1 MMARMTP
8 VSLHFSDVP
17 TGWKNIFTDKQ
28 QLATGF
34 ACSSR
39 TVSPDEHCYRLILHQ
54 GIEEIICAAANT
66 DGGFCLPS
74 NDTFSSKQLA
84 NQLLPDSVRFLVAK
98 NILEPIQRSQAQMKE
113 CVVEFVHQRH
123 PPLHGFRIHIPSTVF
138 LAEHTYISKYFMRH
152 VCAPKFCLL
161 LTAVMSNDVGA
172 AAEYLST
179 PRPIIGW
186 HHLLLLHLKTECNT
200 M

>member
-1 MMARMTP
+1 ME
-8 VSLHFSDVP
+8 
-17 TGWKNIFTDKQ
+17 KIFTDKQ

-66 DGGFCLPS
+66 DGGACLLP
-74 NDTFSSKQLA
+74 KQLA

-123 PPLHGFRIHIPSTVF
+123 PPLHGFRMHSLHGLSGRTHLHIQILYATCLCTKILFVVNCCHVQRCGRCRRVSFNTKTHNR
-138 LAEHTYISKYFMRH
+138 LASSLASSFENRM
-152 VCAPKFCLL
+152 
-161 LTAVMSNDVGA
+161 
-172 AAEYLST
+172 
-179 PRPIIGW
+179 
-186 HHLLLLHLKTECNT
+186 
-200 M
+200 